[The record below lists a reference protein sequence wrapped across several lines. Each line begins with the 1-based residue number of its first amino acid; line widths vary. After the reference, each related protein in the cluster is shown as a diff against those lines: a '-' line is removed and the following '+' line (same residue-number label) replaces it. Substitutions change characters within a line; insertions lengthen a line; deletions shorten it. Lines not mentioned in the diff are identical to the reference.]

1 MSRLRRFGRL
11 AVVDTTPLQRV
22 VGYRWLFG
30 AMMLAQAGRQL
41 TVVAVPIQI
50 YRLTGSTLAVGL
62 LGLAQLIPLLLT
74 SLVGGALADAVD
86 RRKLLFVAE
95 GVLALTALGLWWN
108 SIADEPFVWPLYVL
122 SGINAGIA
130 AIHSPARQAL
140 LPGLV
145 GRELFPAALALNQ
158 TQTNVAKTAVPA
170 IGGLLIA
177 LAGLPATYLVQTI
190 LFVLSGLVILQI
202 PNVPTEGGGRTFS
215 VESIREGIDFLKS
228 RRLIQAAMLID
239 LKAMVFGMPTALF
252 PAFGEDVLGG
262 DEFTVG
268 LLFAAPGAGA
278 MLAALTSGWVPR
290 VRRQGR
296 AVVIAVL
303 CWGLGIA
310 AFGLS
315 RNIVFAFAMLTFAGA
330 ADVVSAI
337 FRQSMIQLSVPDAM
351 RGRLSS
357 IHTAASGG
365 GPRLGDLEA
374 GLVAEVTSV
383 RFSIVSG
390 GVACAIGAIAISRWS
405 PKFYEY
411 VYAPELSD
419 ETADEMA

>member
-1 MSRLRRFGRL
+1 
-11 AVVDTTPLQRV
+11 
-22 VGYRWLFG
+22 
-30 AMMLAQAGRQL
+30 MLL
-41 TVVAVPIQI
+41 V
-50 YRLTGSTLAVGL
+50 L
-62 LGLAQLIPLLLT
+62 L
-74 SLVGGALADAVD
+74 
-86 RRKLLFVAE
+86 
-95 GVLALTALGLWWN
+95 
-108 SIADEPFVWPLYVL
+108 
-122 SGINAGIA
+122 
-130 AIHSPARQAL
+130 
-140 LPGLV
+140 
-145 GRELFPAALALNQ
+145 
-158 TQTNVAKTAVPA
+158 
-170 IGGLLIA
+170 
-177 LAGLPATYLVQTI
+177 
-190 LFVLSGLVILQI
+190 
-202 PNVPTEGGGRTFS
+202 
-215 VESIREGIDFLKS
+215 
-228 RRLIQAAMLID
+228 
-239 LKAMVFGMPTALF
+239 AMVFGLPTALF
-252 PAFGEDVLGG
+252 PAFGENVLGG

-315 RNIVFAFAMLTFAGA
+315 RNIVFAFGLLTFAGA

-405 PKFYEY
+405 PKFYQY
-411 VYAPELSD
+411 VYAPESSE